1 MTHNKK
7 LDEMIKPKYLA
18 SGLAFLLIAA
28 IVAPAAVGFAMLPA
42 FAQAEPSV
50 NEHVEFAAD
59 LEYIR
64 GHLAQA
70 AANKQAG
77 NADLAIAHASHPVHE
92 VYVQIEGELAE
103 HNADLNEEL
112 QENLTTFANQINN
125 MTLQQVQTEVAQIN
139 TLLDEAETSVI
150 SPAET
155 DDPAFNAMVAIAVL
169 ETAEHEYQEAIKDGE
184 IVEMIEYQ
192 DSTAFIAR
200 AEEIFISIQAEMPEG
215 EEREVVE
222 FFEQLNSLTGSNAS
236 FEEVEMVIGSIIH
249 EFEEVFGLKEQDS
262 DYDGYAYIDRII
274 ELLDEAVI
282 EYQAGNTQEAE
293 ALTIEAYLENYEF
306 IEADI
311 AQDDRELMEKIEIDM
326 RVELVQMIQDGR
338 PSAEIESQVDQIKTD
353 LEVARA
359 VVTPEFPLV
368 AAAIVTGMMAL
379 AVIVTRLR
387 GSAIFRNSPI

>member
-1 MTHNKK
+1 MK

-150 SPAET
+150 SQAET

-169 ETAEHEYQEAIKDGE
+169 ETAEHEYQEAINDGE
-184 IVEMIEYQ
+184 IVEMVEYQ

-200 AEEIFISIQAEMPEG
+200 AEEIFISIQTDMPEG
-215 EEREVVE
+215 EGREVVE

-236 FEEVEMVIGSIIH
+236 FEEVEMVIGGIIH
-249 EFEEVFGLKEQDS
+249 EFEVVFELEEQDS

-311 AQDDRELMEKIEIDM
+311 AQDDRKLMEKIEIDM

-338 PSAEIESQVDQIKTD
+338 PSAEIESHVDQIKTD

-368 AAAIVTGMMAL
+368 AVAIVAGMMAL
-379 AVIVTRLR
+379 AVIATRLR